1 MKKYLLAF
9 SMLFLVGVSVMDATP
24 KHRHRHGAA
33 TVKVME
39 DSASSAIHVYSD
51 TTSFSDIDE
60 DDANSI
66 QVLAEYDDDD
76 DIDNPLDLLK
86 YLSRLGGPSGT
97 ILGVFIIIC
106 SFLFLVAPFFVFVFI
121 LYYLIKRH
129 NDRVKMSMKAM
140 DMGQLPPTHNA
151 SSFSESDE
159 VLWRK
164 GVKNTAGGPGVALIF
179 IMFRAKP
186 LVGVGLLVLCYGLGQ
201 VYMARVSRKKREN
214 NDIDNHPEF

>member
-39 DSASSAIHVYSD
+39 DSASSAIH
-51 TTSFSDIDE
+51 
-60 DDANSI
+60 DANSI

-164 GVKNTAGGPGVALIF
+164 GVKNTAVGLGLALMF

>member
-76 DIDNPLDLLK
+76 DIDNTLDLLK
-86 YLSRLGGPSGT
+86 YLSRLGCPSVS
-97 ILGVFIIIC
+97 LLSFAVF
-106 SFLFLVAPFFVFVFI
+106 SSWLHLSLYLFLSYTI
-121 LYYLIKRH
+121 
-129 NDRVKMSMKAM
+129 
-140 DMGQLPPTHNA
+140 
-151 SSFSESDE
+151 
-159 VLWRK
+159 
-164 GVKNTAGGPGVALIF
+164 
-179 IMFRAKP
+179 
-186 LVGVGLLVLCYGLGQ
+186 
-201 VYMARVSRKKREN
+201 
-214 NDIDNHPEF
+214 

>member
-66 QVLAEYDDDD
+66 QVLAEYDD

-164 GVKNTAGGPGVALIF
+164 GVKNTAVGLGLALMF

>member
-129 NDRVKMSMKAM
+129 NVRVKMSMKAM

-164 GVKNTAGGPGVALIF
+164 GVKNTA
-179 IMFRAKP
+179 
-186 LVGVGLLVLCYGLGQ
+186 VGLGLCQAIGGRGSIGTLLRTRAGVYGT
-201 VYMARVSRKKREN
+201 RFS
-214 NDIDNHPEF
+214 